1 MNIRNYTQKE
11 EQAVVDLWNRAL
23 PFDGIDV
30 SKFRRQAILDEN
42 FDPELAFVAEEEG
55 RITGFLFG
63 TKRRFPYLERGLEP
77 DRGWINVLF
86 VDPDYQRR
94 GIGSCLLKA
103 CEEKL
108 AALGCKNITL
118 GAYSPNYF
126 FWGIDPE
133 NHANAAAFF
142 EKHGY
147 QAQEKHYSMAKDLHG
162 YQIPAPILEKKAAAE
177 AKGYRFLPFDYSY
190 TLELLEFL
198 RTEFG
203 GVWKRNALIA
213 MQEGTAEDLIWLI
226 LAPEGSICG
235 FCMRAIDRNP
245 MRFGPIGIAASRRN
259 EGLGTIL
266 LDLQCLSMCQ
276 KGIYHMYFVTTDD
289 PGRRYYERQG
299 LHVFRTF
306 VTYKKMLTQKEGEIK

>member
-1 MNIRNYTQKE
+1 
-11 EQAVVDLWNRAL
+11 
-23 PFDGIDV
+23 
-30 SKFRRQAILDEN
+30 
-42 FDPELAFVAEEEG
+42 
-55 RITGFLFG
+55 
-63 TKRRFPYLERGLEP
+63 
-77 DRGWINVLF
+77 
-86 VDPDYQRR
+86 
-94 GIGSCLLKA
+94 
-103 CEEKL
+103 
-108 AALGCKNITL
+108 
-118 GAYSPNYF
+118 
-126 FWGIDPE
+126 
-133 NHANAAAFF
+133 
-142 EKHGY
+142 
-147 QAQEKHYSMAKDLHG
+147 MAKDLHG

-203 GVWKRNALIA
+203 GGWKRNALIA
-213 MQEGTAEDLIWLI
+213 MQEGTAENLIWLI